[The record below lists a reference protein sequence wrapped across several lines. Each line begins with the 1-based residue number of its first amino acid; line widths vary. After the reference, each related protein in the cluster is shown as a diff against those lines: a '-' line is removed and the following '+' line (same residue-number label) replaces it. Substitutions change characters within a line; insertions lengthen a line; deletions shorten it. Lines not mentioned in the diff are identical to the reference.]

1 MERAYDESYRYER
14 IKLSVDILRQVIFR
28 RNKLGKKSL
37 AFSVTELRKLD
48 LSEIDFSGV
57 YMCMSNLSY
66 TNANINPQTAYGKSL
81 FCSENFLVEIIIGN
95 VKKLV
100 KARNART

>member
-66 TNANINPQTAYGKSL
+66 TNANINPQT
-81 FCSENFLVEIIIGN
+81 V
-95 VKKLV
+95 
-100 KARNART
+100 